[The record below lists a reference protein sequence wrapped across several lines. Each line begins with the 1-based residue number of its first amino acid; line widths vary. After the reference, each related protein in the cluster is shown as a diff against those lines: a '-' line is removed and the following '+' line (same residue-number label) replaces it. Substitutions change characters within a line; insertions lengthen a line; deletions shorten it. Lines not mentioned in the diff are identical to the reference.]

1 VVHWWTHEK
10 TVLKEIRD
18 QIVLDKPADAE
29 DLIAFVDSLVG
40 SAKNAGRL
48 QDLGILVSKMVFYP
62 GTAGSSSIKKVLPA
76 ALRHSPSLLDRYS
89 TPVYGTA
96 EIPSLNFK
104 DWGWVKIQ
112 EGIVQD
118 PYSLLDPLIN
128 DPTLQEAIAAA
139 EEEDSAQAQSFVANG
154 GAAIIAF
161 DQLQQAALGA
171 TERDRINREL
181 LRYCELD
188 TLAMVMVYQSLTG
201 HGLGARL

>member
-1 VVHWWTHEK
+1 
-10 TVLKEIRD
+10 
-18 QIVLDKPADAE
+18 
-29 DLIAFVDSLVG
+29 
-40 SAKNAGRL
+40 
-48 QDLGILVSKMVFYP
+48 M
-62 GTAGSSSIKKVLPA
+62 
-76 ALRHSPSLLDRYS
+76 
-89 TPVYGTA
+89 
-96 EIPSLNFK
+96 PSLNFK

-188 TLAMVMVYQSLTG
+188 TLATVMVYQSLTG